1 MLLYFSTN
9 NLPTIMASRITAK
22 TVDSALESF
31 NTMLNL
37 PTEYGE
43 QGHVFLQQQN
53 GYNNIYQQEGPGCRG
68 LAYGLT
74 MREAY
79 EWVAAAMQ
87 GIQMAKGMDTSR

>member
-1 MLLYFSTN
+1 M
-9 NLPTIMASRITAK
+9 SRITAK
-22 TVDSALESF
+22 NVESALESF

-37 PTEYGE
+37 PTEYGQ

-74 MREAY
+74 LRQAH
-79 EWVAAAMQ
+79 EWVCAAMQ
-87 GIQMAKGMDTSR
+87 GIQMSKRFDTSR

>member
-1 MLLYFSTN
+1 
-9 NLPTIMASRITAK
+9 MARITVK
-22 TVDSALESF
+22 NVESALESF

-53 GYNNIYQQEGPGCRG
+53 GYNNISQQAGSGCRG

-74 MREAY
+74 LREAH
-79 EWVAAAMQ
+79 EWICAAMQ
-87 GIQMAKGMDTSR
+87 GVQMAKGMNISR

>member
-1 MLLYFSTN
+1 MK
-9 NLPTIMASRITAK
+9 RITVK
-22 TVDSALESF
+22 NVEDVLNTF
-31 NTMLNL
+31 NIVLSL

-43 QGHVFLQQQN
+43 QGHIYLCQQN

-87 GIQMAKGMDTSR
+87 GIQLAQAKACKE

>member
-1 MLLYFSTN
+1 
-9 NLPTIMASRITAK
+9 MASRITAK
-22 TVDSALESF
+22 HVDSALESF

-74 MREAY
+74 LRQAY

-87 GIQMAKGMDTSR
+87 GIQLANARNK